1 MQGLVAKLFKRWL
14 VTALFAMFAAA
25 AAAEPVTV
33 ERDSVLR
40 AEPRTDAAVAGN
52 LAKGATGDA
61 VARQGA
67 WVQVKSGTVTGWLY
81 SFNVRFGAVGAGSSS
96 SGGAGSALGRVF
108 GPRQQ
113 VNVTATIGIRGLEE
127 EDLKQAHFDS
137 GQMQQLDGFAA
148 SSEQAAAH
156 AGNAGLSASQVEY
169 LEQPAQGST
178 SGSGGSP

>member
-1 MQGLVAKLFKRWL
+1 MRHLVAKWFRQWL
-14 VTALFAMFAAA
+14 VTALLATVAVVAF
-25 AAAEPVTV
+25 AEPVTV

-40 AEPRTDAAVAGN
+40 AEPRTDSGVAGN

-81 SFNVRFGAVGAGSSS
+81 SFNVRFGAVNPGSSS
-96 SGGAGSALGRVF
+96 AGGGSALGRVF

-127 EDLKQAHFDS
+127 EDLKQAHFDE
-137 GQMQQLDGFAA
+137 GQMRQLEGYAA
-148 SSEQAAAH
+148 TRDQAAAQ
-156 AGNAGLSASQVEY
+156 AGKSGLSAVRVDYLDGSSQ
-169 LEQPAQGST
+169 
-178 SGSGGSP
+178 

>member
-1 MQGLVAKLFKRWL
+1 MQHPAAKCFRRWL
-14 VTALFAMFAAA
+14 VTALLATIAAA

-40 AEPRTDAAVAGN
+40 VEPRTDAGVAGN

-81 SFNVRFGAVGAGSSS
+81 SFNVRFGAVTAGSGSGAGT
-96 SGGAGSALGRVF
+96 GSALGRVF

-127 EDLKQAHFDS
+127 EDLKQAHFDE
-137 GQMQQLDGFAA
+137 GQMRQLDGYAA
-148 SSEQAAAH
+148 SREQAAAQ
-156 AGNAGLSASQVEY
+156 AGQSGLSATRVEY
-169 LEQPAQGST
+169 LGQPASVSE
-178 SGSGGSP
+178 SGSSQ